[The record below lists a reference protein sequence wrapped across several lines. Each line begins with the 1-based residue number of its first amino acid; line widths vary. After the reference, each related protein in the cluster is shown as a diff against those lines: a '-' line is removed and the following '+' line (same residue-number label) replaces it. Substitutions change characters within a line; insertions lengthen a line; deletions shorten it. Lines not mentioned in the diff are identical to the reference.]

1 MIDKLLNK
9 LPFWRRLDGAFL
21 LRYPRLWQTR
31 IHAAVLFAL
40 MVYPPVF
47 LFGAVVVRALF
58 MSMVGSMT
66 SGGTTGTL
74 LEINSMPDQLKF
86 SYLFSQSFYNAITGA
101 QLALF
106 AFGALLC
113 FVSILVWIQLMRS
126 QRRYSADK
134 VYGKRRSRNVWGE
147 WFCYWLSGAFF
158 AALPLVLFVGAL
170 PFPWQAAAAGRMNQN
185 ILDAAQEL
193 ANAKSLSFKNY
204 TTSDGSVK
212 IVYLIDDAYT
222 APTFAGSTSS
232 SRPPYRYLG
241 FSNSTILVS
250 FGFTA
255 TLHIVA
261 APATAITSSRD
272 LSLWQ
277 IDMSDD
283 PSLNSYISDLRD
295 YTYAS
300 VFDLSPPQNR
310 LLGAGGYAIYLYLII
325 FFWWLTGVVSL
336 TLFMSKRDLGRIS
349 LLMMALVPL
358 LMPIILFL
366 FLLIVSIF
374 LSNLIGPVGGIWAPA
389 GMWNLIFGLPFL
401 ILFLISLVGVLQAA
415 FRAKTH
421 RRGLRLA
428 VGSFPILFGVLP
440 ISILL
445 NVITFLNSGGAS
457 SSINSDVRGLVL
469 SQLNLA
475 AWPALALIPF
485 LFVPLLP
492 LIDRAAVRLYS
503 LPRET

>member
-1 MIDKLLNK
+1 
-9 LPFWRRLDGAFL
+9 
-21 LRYPRLWQTR
+21 
-31 IHAAVLFAL
+31 
-40 MVYPPVF
+40 
-47 LFGAVVVRALF
+47 
-58 MSMVGSMT
+58 MSS
-66 SGGTTGTL
+66 
-74 LEINSMPDQLKF
+74 
-86 SYLFSQSFYNAITGA
+86 
-101 QLALF
+101 
-106 AFGALLC
+106 
-113 FVSILVWIQLMRS
+113 
-126 QRRYSADK
+126 
-134 VYGKRRSRNVWGE
+134 
-147 WFCYWLSGAFF
+147 
-158 AALPLVLFVGAL
+158 
-170 PFPWQAAAAGRMNQN
+170 
-185 ILDAAQEL
+185 
-193 ANAKSLSFKNY
+193 
-204 TTSDGSVK
+204 
-212 IVYLIDDAYT
+212 
-222 APTFAGSTSS
+222 
-232 SRPPYRYLG
+232 
-241 FSNSTILVS
+241 
-250 FGFTA
+250 GFTA
-255 TLHIVA
+255 TLHV
-261 APATAITSSRD
+261 ATATTSSRY

-283 PSLNSYISDLRD
+283 PSLKSYLSDLRD

-300 VFDLSPPQNR
+300 IFVLPPPQNR
-310 LLGAGGYAIYLYLII
+310 LFGAGGYAIYLYLII

-366 FLLIVSIF
+366 FLLIVDIF
-374 LSNLIGPVGGIWAPA
+374 LSNLFASFGRISMPDGV
-389 GMWNLIFGLPFL
+389 WNLIFGLPFL

-415 FRAKTH
+415 FRVKTY

-428 VGSFPILFGVLP
+428 VGSFPVLLGVLP

-445 NVITFLNSGGAS
+445 NVITYLNSSGAS